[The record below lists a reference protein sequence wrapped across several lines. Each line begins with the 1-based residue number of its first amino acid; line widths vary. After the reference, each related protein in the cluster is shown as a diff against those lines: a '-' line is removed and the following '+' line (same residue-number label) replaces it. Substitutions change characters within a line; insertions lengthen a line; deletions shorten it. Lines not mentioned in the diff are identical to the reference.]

1 MNAAA
6 ILKKFICINESSP
19 SLKNEK
25 LLLNAYELIKKELID
40 TNYSIERVRLAH
52 KIFGYLGD
60 KGLHERIE
68 AMRKYLQSNQP
79 KSPEDQFWAN
89 WELVD
94 NLALLKKY
102 KMMIEEQRLFLAW
115 AQKNMSLDHLLKV
128 MYDSTQ
134 AIGWVEEGRSDEW
147 FEIYYDLMN
156 RVKPTESNRNARVL
170 YAETATGLLLFNLN
184 KYPEATVEIKRYSDI
199 VHEDDSWIEYI
210 KFLMRLRSFQLELY
224 SAQGDWL
231 NYEKTVNEAILE
243 FINNINRHNNNNDSV
258 SIDDICDMAH
268 EIGTCLMW
276 EKRYKQAMPLFE
288 FAIQNQ
294 GTGITHYFYAICVW
308 ATQKNRKA
316 TLENLKLAEMKVK
329 GNGGLRSRY
338 KKMFLEQKEFSDVW
352 EDDEFLSVFLIN
364 H

>member
-1 MNAAA
+1 MSAVA

-25 LLLNAYELIKKELID
+25 LLLNAYELIKKELMD

-52 KIFGYLGD
+52 EIFGYLGD

-68 AMRKYLQSNQP
+68 AMKKYLQSNQP

-134 AIGWVEEGRSDEW
+134 AVGWVEEGRSDEW
-147 FEIYYDLMN
+147 FEIYYDLIN

-170 YAETATGLLLFNLN
+170 YVETATGLLLYNLN
-184 KYPEATVEIKRYSDI
+184 RYPEANVEIKRYSDFI
-199 VHEDDSWIEYI
+199 HEDELWIEHI
-210 KFLMRLRSFQLELY
+210 KFLIRLRSLQLELY

-231 NYEKTVNEAILE
+231 NYEKTVNDSILE
-243 FINNINRHNNNNDSV
+243 FINNINRHNYNNDSV
-258 SIDDICDMAH
+258 SIEDICDMAH

-288 FAIQNQ
+288 YAIQNQ
-294 GTGITHYFYAICVW
+294 GTGITHFFYAICVW

-338 KKMFLEQKEFSDVW
+338 KKMFLEQKEFSNVW

>member
-1 MNAAA
+1 MNASA
-6 ILKKFICINESSP
+6 ILNKFICINESSP
-19 SLKNEK
+19 SLQNEK
-25 LLLNAYELIKKELID
+25 LIFNAYELIKKELMD
-40 TNYSIERVRLAH
+40 TNYSIESVRLAH

-68 AMRKYLQSNQP
+68 AMRQYLESNQP

-89 WELVD
+89 WELID

-102 KMMIEEQRLFLAW
+102 KTMIEEQKLFLTW

-147 FEIYYDLMN
+147 FEIYHDLIN
-156 RVKPTESNRNARVL
+156 RVKPTESNRYARVL
-170 YAETATGLLLFNLN
+170 YVETATGLLLFNLN
-184 KYPEATVEIKRYSDI
+184 KYPEAIVEIERYKDI
-199 VHEDDSWIEYI
+199 IHEDDSWIEHN
-210 KFLMRLRSFQLELY
+210 KFLIRLKSYQLELY

-243 FINNINRHNNNNDSV
+243 IINNINKHNHKNDSV
-258 SIDDICDMAH
+258 SIADICDMAH

-276 EKRYKQAMPLFE
+276 EKRYEQAMPLFE
-288 FAIQNQ
+288 FAIQNE

-316 TLENLKLAEMKVK
+316 TIENLKLAEMKVI

-338 KKMFLEQKEFSDVW
+338 KQMFLEQKEFADVW
-352 EDDEFLSVFLIN
+352 EDEEFLSVFLIN